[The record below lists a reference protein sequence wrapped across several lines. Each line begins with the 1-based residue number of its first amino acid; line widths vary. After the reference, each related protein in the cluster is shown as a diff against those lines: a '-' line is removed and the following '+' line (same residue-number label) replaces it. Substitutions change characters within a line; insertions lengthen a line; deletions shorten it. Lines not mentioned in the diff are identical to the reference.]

1 MSLSLQKIDYNDEN
15 LLKKLFEMRNEEN
28 TRMNSLNTE
37 PITFDIFLKIID
49 KYKESNIDPFI
60 IYIDS
65 YPVGIISFVKNND
78 EIFIGINID
87 INFRNKGIGNQA
99 LELLLNQLKNITI
112 IAKIKKTNIG
122 SIKLFSKYFKYYK
135 ECNHFIQYIYI
146 S

>member
-1 MSLSLQKIDYNDEN
+1 MSLSLQKIDYSDEN
-15 LLKKLFEMRNEEN
+15 LLNKLFEMRNEEN

-37 PITFDIFLKIID
+37 PITLEIFQKIIN

-60 IYIDS
+60 IYVDS
-65 YPVGIISFVKNND
+65 NPIGIISFVKNND

-87 INFRNKGIGNQA
+87 KNYRNKGIGNKA
-99 LELLLNQLKNITI
+99 LELLLNKLNNITL

-122 SIKLFSKYFKYYK
+122 SIKLFSKYFNYHK
-135 ECNHFIQYIYI
+135 ECELFIEFIHI